1 MPLVKRPSAERQAR
15 RQTVRSVNTYMV
27 TAYWLI
33 GWRIVEAEQ
42 GGETRA
48 GYGERLMEGLSVRL
62 TKRFGRGFSV
72 QRLWNFRELF
82 LTYRDRVP
90 RILSTAWRESEGGPF
105 NAAILSTA
113 WREFTWPDETAEIR
127 YTACSEP
134 ALRDRTTA
142 WGGMGSTLEEARR
155 NASG

>member
-1 MPLVKRPSAERQAR
+1 MAGILEQAR

-27 TAYWLI
+27 TADWLI

-72 QRLWNFRELF
+72 QSLWNFRELF
-82 LTYRDRVP
+82 LTYRDRAP
-90 RILSTAWRESEGGPF
+90 
-105 NAAILSTA
+105 
-113 WREFTWPDETAEIR
+113 EFSPQRGEN
-127 YTACSEP
+127 SP
-134 ALRDRTTA
+134 
-142 WGGMGSTLEEARR
+142 G
-155 NASG
+155 

>member
-1 MPLVKRPSAERQAR
+1 MATRKKAERRRNLSPGTEDPADRLFAEVAGILEQAR

-48 GYGERLMEGLSVRL
+48 GYGERLMEGLSARL

-72 QRLWNFRELF
+72 QSLWNFRELF
-82 LTYRDRVP
+82 LTYRDRAP
-90 RILSTAWRESEGGPF
+90 
-105 NAAILSTA
+105 
-113 WREFTWPDETAEIR
+113 EFSPQRGEN
-127 YTACSEP
+127 SP
-134 ALRDRTTA
+134 
-142 WGGMGSTLEEARR
+142 G
-155 NASG
+155 